1 MNRLFFLIVFIF
13 LCAAVNGQWN
23 EKFTYQNAT
32 YLWDLEAIG
41 DNVLWGSAFLSDGKK
56 GIIKTTDGGSTWFTD
71 TLDVSRITCIHAR
84 SATTAYCGILDN
96 SNIRRI
102 IKTTDGGTSWII
114 QSTAFGGSPS
124 ADLWVER
131 IYFFDENNGFA
142 FGDGSEGYN
151 IFYTTTNGGDN
162 WIQVPNTNIPPSN
175 YNEWPINTTYFVIG
189 NTIWIPVYILDGNQ
203 IRIFKSTDKGY
214 TWTVSNAFSTVTM
227 NLLPSAIVFKN
238 QMEGILVVSR
248 CYYDNTS
255 TYKIYNTS
263 DGGETWA
270 ETTFPLPLDPAF
282 MCGVPGYSGVF
293 VVTAPITNV
302 GSGYTL
308 DGGNSWQLLEN
319 SLDLALTTFTSGTV
333 GWSTS
338 WNSPIIYKY
347 VGPPMPV
354 PVELTSFIATTNGME
369 VILNWS
375 TATETNNQGFDI
387 ERSRNNV
394 SFDKIGFVP
403 GFGTSTEPRNY
414 SYSDQPVNTG
424 TYYYRLK
431 QVDYDGSSTYSNAV
445 EVQWRIL
452 NSYLLEQNYPN
463 PFNPTTTIGFGLQN
477 KSDVKITILNAIGE
491 EVAVLLN
498 EEKEPGYHQ
507 VEFNASN
514 LPSGV
519 YFYQL
524 VAGDFIQTKKMIILK

>member
-1 MNRLFFLIVFIF
+1 
-13 LCAAVNGQWN
+13 
-23 EKFTYQNAT
+23 
-32 YLWDLEAIG
+32 
-41 DNVLWGSAFLSDGKK
+41 
-56 GIIKTTDGGSTWFTD
+56 
-71 TLDVSRITCIHAR
+71 
-84 SATTAYCGILDN
+84 
-96 SNIRRI
+96 
-102 IKTTDGGTSWII
+102 
-114 QSTAFGGSPS
+114 
-124 ADLWVER
+124 
-131 IYFFDENNGFA
+131 
-142 FGDGSEGYN
+142 
-151 IFYTTTNGGDN
+151 
-162 WIQVPNTNIPPSN
+162 
-175 YNEWPINTTYFVIG
+175 
-189 NTIWIPVYILDGNQ
+189 
-203 IRIFKSTDKGY
+203 
-214 TWTVSNAFSTVTM
+214 
-227 NLLPSAIVFKN
+227 
-238 QMEGILVVSR
+238 MEGILVVSR